1 MSLDYKAIGTRV
13 RRKRLDKNLSQFEL
27 ANEIGVSNPHISN
40 IERGKTKV
48 SLPTLIDIA
57 NALETSLDELV
68 CDNVNES
75 RNVFIREIADEIE
88 RCNAEEVKI
97 VTDVVKALTE
107 SLKIKRK

>member
-75 RNVFIREIADEIE
+75 KSVFIREIADEIE

>member
-13 RRKRLDKNLSQFEL
+13 RRKMLDKNLSQFEL

-68 CDNVNES
+68 CDNVNE
-75 RNVFIREIADEIE
+75 
-88 RCNAEEVKI
+88 
-97 VTDVVKALTE
+97 
-107 SLKIKRK
+107 